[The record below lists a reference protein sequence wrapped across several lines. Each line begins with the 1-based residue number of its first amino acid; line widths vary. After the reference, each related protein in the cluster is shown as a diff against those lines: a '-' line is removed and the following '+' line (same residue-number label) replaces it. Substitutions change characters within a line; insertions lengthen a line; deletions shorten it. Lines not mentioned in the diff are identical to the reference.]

1 MSDLERQKHAAFIIP
16 YFGKFNGYFQLFLN
30 SCAKNPTYD
39 WIIFTDDKRHFQYPD
54 NVIVHDTTFADIKA
68 LFRSKF
74 SFDLSMDKP
83 YKLCD
88 YKPAY
93 GYVFAEYL
101 KEYPYWGECD
111 TDLIFGDIDQFLF
124 PKMQEGYDKIG
135 IFGHCTLYR
144 NTEEVNTLFLK
155 KLNGK
160 QRFQQVAQEYWN
172 HSFDEEFKESINDI
186 FEQEKKKI
194 CYTEYQANIYTKSSD
209 FRLTTLNADHMT
221 YSHEPAKKAFFA
233 WEDGKLYRY
242 LKAQRDA
249 KTIEKKEFLYIHM
262 QSRPMKVVI
271 NEKETR
277 YKIIPNSFDPLEAY
291 PVTSDNFSEIKIKHF
306 NLHYF
311 RLRSKNLWIKIK
323 KKLTHTK

>member
-1 MSDLERQKHAAFIIP
+1 
-16 YFGKFNGYFQLFLN
+16 
-30 SCAKNPTYD
+30 
-39 WIIFTDDKRHFQYPD
+39 
-54 NVIVHDTTFADIKA
+54 
-68 LFRSKF
+68 
-74 SFDLSMDKP
+74 MDKP

-209 FRLTTLNADHMT
+209 FRLTTMNEDRVT
-221 YSHEPAKKAFFA
+221 YCHESAKEAFFT
-233 WEDGKLYRY
+233 WERGKLYRY
-242 LKAQRDA
+242 ISGTGDDME
-249 KTIEKKEFLYIHM
+249 IEKKEYLYLHM
-262 QSRPMKVVI
+262 QSRPMKVRVGEQEEI
-271 NEKETR
+271 

-291 PVTSDNFSEIKIKHF
+291 PVTKKNFSAIRIKHF

-311 RLRSKNLWIKIK
+311 RLRSKNLWIKTK
-323 KKLTHTK
+323 KKLTNTK